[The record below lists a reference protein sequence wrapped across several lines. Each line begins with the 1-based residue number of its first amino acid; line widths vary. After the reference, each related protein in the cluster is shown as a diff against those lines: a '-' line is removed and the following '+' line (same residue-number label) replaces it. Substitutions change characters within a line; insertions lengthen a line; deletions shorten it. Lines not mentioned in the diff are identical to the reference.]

1 MWVLYLPTIELDG
14 FYILE
19 ATGCEFPEDAHAVIL
34 SDHKLSS
41 VGEKLVVLYQL
52 NLHFNAMFLHD

>member
-1 MWVLYLPTIELDG
+1 MWVPYLPTIELDG

-41 VGEKLVVLYQL
+41 VGEKLVVLYQ
-52 NLHFNAMFLHD
+52 